1 MAQSSSTY
9 VITLTNNGSGVLTPT
24 VLRNPSTPAS
34 GGTAVTIP
42 FVENN
47 NAGSGS
53 AGATSTQL
61 PGVAIQASLRA
72 IVNDMA
78 AGN

>member
-9 VITLTNNGSGVLTPT
+9 VITLSNNGSGVFTPT
-24 VLRNPSTPAS
+24 VLRNPGTAAS

-47 NAGSGS
+47 DAGSGS
-53 AGATSTQL
+53 AGATSTLL
-61 PGVAIQASLRA
+61 PGVAVQAGLRA
-72 IVNDMA
+72 VLNDIA